1 MCPPSIYL
9 FLITMNS
16 DEQSFRLHFAQSGNT
31 TKIEDK
37 IFVYEQF
44 RANLKRLIKVYINMN
59 ENFIN

>member
-1 MCPPSIYL
+1 MK
-9 FLITMNS
+9 S